1 MIALKM
7 LLMIAGVL
15 LMTAAAGDSAV
26 WIVDA
31 ASGMRRRRNPAETE
45 CFWNRAC

>member
-1 MIALKM
+1 MIALKT

-15 LMTAAAGDSAV
+15 LMTVAAGNSAA

-31 ASGMRRRRNPAETE
+31 AFGMR
-45 CFWNRAC
+45 